1 MTSSSGSP
9 GAGPGPRPQTRDRRA
24 ATPAG
29 EPVASSHGRRV
40 VVLVSGAG
48 SNLAALLAA
57 HTDRRYGA
65 RVVGVVSDNPAA
77 GGLDMARAAGV
88 PTAVVAPRD
97 FPDRAAWDR
106 ALAQTVEVFGA
117 ELVVSAGFMRILGA
131 AFLDAFPSRVVNT
144 HPALLPSFPGAHGVR
159 DALAYGVAVTGC
171 TLHVVDAG
179 VDTGPIIAQAA
190 VPVEPDDDEATLHER
205 IKVAERALLVDWVGR
220 IARGT
225 LEVDGRRVTV
235 R

>member
-1 MTSSSGSP
+1 MT
-9 GAGPGPRPQTRDRRA
+9 
-24 ATPAG
+24 TPHG
-29 EPVASSHGRRV
+29 EPVAGTSARRV

-48 SNLAALLAA
+48 TNLAALLSA
-57 HTDRRYGA
+57 HRDRSFGA
-65 RVVGVVSDNPAA
+65 RIVGVVSDNPAA
-77 GGLDMARAAGV
+77 GGLDLARSAGV

-97 FPDRAAWDR
+97 FPDRAGWDR
-106 ALAQTVEVFGA
+106 ALAETVAVFGA
-117 ELVVSAGFMRILGA
+117 DLVVSAGFMRILGA
-131 AFLDAFPSRVVNT
+131 AFLDRFPSRVVNT

-159 DALAYGVAVTGC
+159 DALAYGVRVTGA

-179 VDTGPIIAQAA
+179 VDTGPIIAQVA
-190 VPVEPDDDEATLHER
+190 VPVLDDDDEESLHER

-225 LEVDGRRVTV
+225 LDVDGRRVAV